1 MEIFSFISQ
10 WIPADF
16 ILIIAGLIVVGEM
29 LKKFT
34 TLPSQLL
41 TTVLP
46 ILGAI
51 IIGIM
56 YTTTTEIFVIAD
68 LIKQICIGLVI
79 GWAATG
85 GYEFLKNITTDSSN
99 FLKKEIIYTSK
110 NIEENCE
117 NEKITTG
124 ETGETEE
131 TEE

>member
-110 NIEENCE
+110 NTEENCE

-124 ETGETEE
+124 ETEE
-131 TEE
+131 IEEIKE

>member
-110 NIEENCE
+110 NTEENCE

-124 ETGETEE
+124 ETEE
-131 TEE
+131 TKE

>member
-1 MEIFSFISQ
+1 
-10 WIPADF
+10 
-16 ILIIAGLIVVGEM
+16 M

-131 TEE
+131 IKE

>member
-68 LIKQICIGLVI
+68 LIKQICIGLVV

-131 TEE
+131 IKE